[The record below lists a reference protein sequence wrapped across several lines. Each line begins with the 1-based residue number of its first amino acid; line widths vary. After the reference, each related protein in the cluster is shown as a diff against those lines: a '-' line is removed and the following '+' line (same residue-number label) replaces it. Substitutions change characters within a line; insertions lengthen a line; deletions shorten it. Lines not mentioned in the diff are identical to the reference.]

1 MLFEMLA
8 SNYSLN
14 LIDFYVQLY
23 YAVPKI
29 FMSSKSPRACF
40 RKEYGLQPSCWGVCF
55 KTAADSSTEHD
66 KSEVWQRRIFVVSR
80 GLSRLTSH
88 LVVEVRWHVLRSVG
102 WICSIGRLL
111 VLRHVDF
118 SISKMSCRLPPD
130 CFNANPIVC
139 PPRHP
144 WVKVLLA
151 HRNHSPNS
159 WPFIRKDQLKL
170 PLTV

>member
-55 KTAADSSTEHD
+55 KTAADSSTEHN
-66 KSEVWQRRIFVVSR
+66 KSEVWQRRIFVVRTGEPWPFQAHVTSR
-80 GLSRLTSH
+80 CWSEMACFTLGGMDLFDL
-88 LVVEVRWHVLRSVG
+88 
-102 WICSIGRLL
+102 
-111 VLRHVDF
+111 
-118 SISKMSCRLPPD
+118 SCRLPPD